1 MVEYER
7 GQDHPDA
14 DGCLLAVELMVD
26 KDGELTQDELEQLHG
41 EMSKLGSESTGQRIG
56 VSSTDSRGKARVKYV
71 YQERLNHWSI
81 KNLIERVEAFTDFDD
96 ATAWIGT
103 EVVEFR

>member
-14 DGCLLAVELMVD
+14 DGCLIAVELKVD
-26 KDGELTQDELEQLHG
+26 KEGELTQDEMDQLDEQ
-41 EMSKLGSESTGQRIG
+41 MAKLGSDRTGQRIG
-56 VSSTDSRGKARVKYV
+56 VTSTEFEGSASVKYV

-81 KNLIERVEAFTDFDD
+81 KNLIERVEAFTDFND